1 MKQKINDVIQK
12 NEWLLPL
19 SIFLLFLV
27 VSLPGVSWGA
37 PALWNP
43 DELIWRVDSALRGE
57 MVFDVSEPDFNYPSL
72 PKYVMYAI
80 GSLVYGTG
88 HSSFAFIVAARSFS
102 CVLGASVGVLIY
114 SISRI
119 IGANKRT
126 SMLAGILYVVS
137 GVAAANGRFAHND
150 LYLQFFTVLCLYFVL
165 RFQYMRSLG
174 WLYAS
179 FLAVGMAASSKYTGV
194 SMVLL
199 PLGVFAFVNGGTVLS
214 EWRSSIKSLLL
225 GALLVITGY
234 AIGTPRLLL
243 SPKEYLGGAIPAAL
257 RFSQYGYNS
266 GTQIGLY
273 GQWGV
278 FQAAVGGFAYYLF
291 LTGLVWFIVRL
302 LFHWLG
308 KMKMDEKRLPG
319 VFILVM
325 NLFIFDLPF
334 LISINYIPRHFIPFV
349 PLLAILSAFFI
360 NEVVDIAKQKN
371 LAFVPP
377 AIATLFV
384 VGVTYSLLRL
394 VSIALLFTHDARI
407 PASEYIAG
415 MRGYGKSIE
424 YTLYPP
430 VIEKSRFFR
439 AHNYPI
445 YFLKYKDDAVP
456 TGGRFEYNLGE
467 EGLISRDTDY
477 FVADSYTYDRFSS
490 PSECEANKVECDFFK
505 HLLADEVPNFHLLK
519 EFTYQLPAY
528 LPQVAVS
535 AVNPEIRIYERVR

>member
-19 SIFLLFLV
+19 SIFLLFLA

-102 CVLGASVGVLIY
+102 CLLGASVVVLIY
-114 SISRI
+114 SIARMM
-119 IGANKRT
+119 GANKRT
-126 SMLAGILYVVS
+126 STLAGILYVVS

-150 LYLQFFTVLCLYFVL
+150 LYLQFFTVLCLYFVI
-165 RFQYMRSLG
+165 RFQYARSLG

-199 PLGVFAFVNGGTVLS
+199 PIGVFGFVNGGSVLR
-214 EWRSSIKSLLL
+214 EWLNSLKSLFI
-225 GALLVITGY
+225 GALLVVAGY
-234 AIGTPRLLL
+234 VIGTPRLLL
-243 SPKEYLGGAIPAAL
+243 SPMDYLGSAIPAAL

-278 FQAAVGGFAYYLF
+278 FEDAVGGFAYYLF
-291 LTGLVWFIVRL
+291 LIGFIWFTIRL
-302 LFHWLG
+302 LLHWLG
-308 KMKMDEKRLPG
+308 KAQMDAKLWPG

-325 NLFIFDLPF
+325 NLVIFDLPF

-349 PLLAILSAFFI
+349 PLFAILGALFI
-360 NEVVDIAKQKN
+360 DEVVAFAKNHK
-371 LAFVPP
+371 LRFVPP
-377 AIATLFV
+377 AINVLFT

-415 MRGYGKSIE
+415 IRGYGKSIE

-477 FVADSYTYDRFSS
+477 FVVDSYTYERFAS
-490 PSECEANKVECDFFK
+490 PSECEANKVECDFFN
-505 HLLADEVPNFHLLK
+505 HLLANEDPNFHLLK
-519 EFTYQLPAY
+519 EFTYHLPSY